1 MKMGLVPRRIASAA
15 AAVPCKCALRA
26 ECDDDHVVVGE
37 EEEEEAVTVGEE
49 EEEEEEAHNY

>member
-49 EEEEEEAHNY
+49 EEKEAHNY

>member
-1 MKMGLVPRRIASAA
+1 MKMDLVPRRTASAA
-15 AAVPCKCALRA
+15 AVAVPCKCALRA

-49 EEEEEEAHNY
+49 EEEAHNY